1 MAEEITLAAVPKPD
15 LLKISGLF
23 WKPRKSDVD
32 LAALGRRLAAR
43 RQELLGQDGAAGV
56 ATREPRSFTSYVEE
70 RDEPSVGPNLSIQ
83 ERDGDELQISC

>member
-56 ATREPRSFTSYVEE
+56 ATPEPRSFTSYVEE